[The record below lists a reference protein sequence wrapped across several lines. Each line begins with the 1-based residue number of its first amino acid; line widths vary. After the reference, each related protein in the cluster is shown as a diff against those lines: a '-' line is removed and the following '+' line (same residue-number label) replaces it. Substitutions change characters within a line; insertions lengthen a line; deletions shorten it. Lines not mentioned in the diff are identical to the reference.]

1 MDELLDSIKK
11 GVKSLL
17 EDSSK
22 EEQTRLQ
29 QMHQLVCQQSEQLT
43 RCMQQIAALK
53 NRLENSDAV
62 AEQLKAK
69 MDEFY
74 VWKRQVDV
82 RIDILE
88 SKSVFKTQS
97 ASEPLPFSDELTV
110 NEQQRITDSQ
120 VPIDDKQLAKATSSW
135 PRLFYADSYSNFSPY
150 GFYETD
156 FSSAN
161 QDQLYVI
168 EQLSDTEATFII
180 NDQLDFSRII
190 SNYKYGLKAVCEE
203 ISRSEHP
210 TSLNVVKPGRLKLV
224 GDVWEIVQK
233 ITINIV

>member
-22 EEQTRLQ
+22 EEQTRLR

-43 RCMQQIAALK
+43 MCMQQIAALK
-53 NRLENSDAV
+53 ERLEKSDAV
-62 AEQLKAK
+62 AEDLKRK

-74 VWKRQVDV
+74 VWKQQVEV
-82 RIDILE
+82 RIDKLE
-88 SKSVFKTQS
+88 SRPVFKTQS
-97 ASEPLPFSDELTV
+97 VSEPLPFPEELTV
-110 NEQQRITDSQ
+110 NEQQQITDLQ
-120 VPIDDKQLAKATSSW
+120 VPFEDKQPVKVTPSW

-156 FSSAN
+156 FSSVN

-168 EQLSDTEATFII
+168 EQLSATEATFII
-180 NDQLDFSRII
+180 NEQLNFSRVI

-210 TSLNVVKPGRLKLV
+210 TSLNIVKPGRLKLV

-233 ITINIV
+233 ITINII